1 MKVFL
6 ALVVWSLIC
15 SGIQSRKKL
24 RFPHRE
30 VLKVPIKKVKVNPVT
45 KAAKQGFIQG
55 VNFVKRQL
63 DQETSTSTT
72 ATSGLPAF
80 DDKTIA
86 TLGLGGL
93 GVGLFDQMLKKRK
106 ADNIQDHVE
115 NNFAFKDSIINLIG
129 KEMTQLQFT
138 NKNLE
143 RVAERVSDV
152 ETQLTNILQEKIFE
166 AYRKRRERK
175 AKQDSDEMEE
185 EEGKHKKRH

>member
-1 MKVFL
+1 M
-6 ALVVWSLIC
+6 
-15 SGIQSRKKL
+15 
-24 RFPHRE
+24 
-30 VLKVPIKKVKVNPVT
+30 LKVPIPKKRVKVNPVT

-63 DQETSTSTT
+63 DQSAGTDQTSS
-72 ATSGLPAF
+72 SILPSF

-106 ADNIQDHVE
+106 ADNIQDNVE

-152 ETQLTNILQEKIFE
+152 ETQLTNILQEKIFQ

-175 AKQDSDEMEE
+175 AVQDRSLSEDE
-185 EEGKHKKRH
+185 EEGKKKKKKSEEEKEDEEEDDKKQKSK